1 MMRKFFEGVR
11 DYFTTN
17 VGVTPEVRESYGE
30 SMSYY
35 DNRATIRQMKNG
47 KFRLLSGPQG
57 NEVVATYSRRR
68 DAIRGAQRKGLSL
81 A

>member
-1 MMRKFFEGVR
+1 MTRNFWDWLGLTVPR
-11 DYFTTN
+11 P
-17 VGVTPEVRESYGE
+17 VTLLENHGE
-30 SMSYY
+30 TMSYY

-81 A
+81 T